1 MAAGAAED
9 HGRIGIAAGLR
20 ALDRRV
26 ESAVSVRKPKYD
38 VEPPT
43 WLQYS
48 GVFFIMAISAVST
61 ILGVTAGPAVASV
74 TAAALLTAYLA
85 LLLSWTRRHRVRD

>member
-1 MAAGAAED
+1 MG
-9 HGRIGIAAGLR
+9 IGAGLR

-38 VEPPT
+38 VEPPV

-48 GVFFIMAISAVST
+48 GVLLIMAVTAVSMM
-61 ILGVTAGPAVASV
+61 LSVTAGPTVALTSTAV
-74 TAAALLTAYLA
+74 LLMAWLGV
-85 LLLSWTRRHRVRD
+85 LWSWTRRHRVRD